1 MGTIL
6 SVYIT
11 PETERRLL
19 HAAKQLGRGIEDIAE
34 SAVSEAALNWEKT
47 SMPRETQEDAA

>member
-11 PETERRLL
+11 PETERRLQ
-19 HAAKQLGRGIEDIAE
+19 HAAKQLDRSIEDIAE
-34 SAVSEAALNWEKT
+34 SAVSEAALSWEKT
-47 SMPRETQEDAA
+47 SMPREKVEGTQ